1 MRLKKTSFLN
11 TTCHKIL
18 ISPNKQK
25 LISMLHVPHGPKWY
39 CIGSIRMAWFCTLQ
53 GENVLPTL
61 SQVLPPLDETSAQPL
76 YQQLQRAL
84 RGAIENGIIGPDDA
98 LPPERDL
105 AEMLGVSRITV
116 RKAIDELVEDGLLI
130 RKQGS
135 GTFVS
140 NRVEK
145 NFAKLT
151 SFSEDMRARGR
162 EPRSVWLN
170 RAEGTVTPEE
180 SLTLRSSP
188 GTPVFRFHR
197 IRYADDAPMALE
209 YATVIASC
217 LTSLETVESSLYE
230 ALERTGNRP
239 VRALQRLRAVLLT
252 AEQAKLLKAQEG
264 EAGLLVARVGYL
276 KDGRA
281 VEYSQSYYRGE
292 IYDFV
297 AELSANIVTPT
308 RMFLEAAESA
318 DVVAA
323 QLGQNAALLTSLGAS
338 LRARPPR
345 AVVTCARGSSD
356 HAATYARYLIEAHT
370 QALTS
375 SAAPSLS
382 SIYDASTDM
391 RDVLFVA
398 ISQSGKSP
406 DLLAATQNAR
416 AGGALTIALCNTP
429 DSPLMQAVDV
439 PVPLARR
446 AGKKRRGDQV
456 VHRLAE
462 LPGAAGRELGAGFW
476 PVGGTGAA
484 ARPAGARLEMRL
496 ERGRGGAHPCP

>member
-1 MRLKKTSFLN
+1 MVS
-11 TTCHKIL
+11 
-18 ISPNKQK
+18 
-25 LISMLHVPHGPKWY
+25 
-39 CIGSIRMAWFCTLQ
+39 TLQ

-61 SQVLPPLDETSAQPL
+61 SQVLPPLDESSAQPL

-105 AEMLGVSRITV
+105 AEMLKVSRITV

-162 EPRSVWLN
+162 QPRSVWMN

-197 IRYADDAPMALE
+197 IRYADDAPMAIE

-217 LTSLETVESSLYE
+217 LSSLDDVSTSLYE

-281 VEYSQSYYRGE
+281 VEYSQSWYRGE

-297 AELSANIVTPT
+297 AELSA
-308 RMFLEAAESA
+308 
-318 DVVAA
+318 
-323 QLGQNAALLTSLGAS
+323 
-338 LRARPPR
+338 
-345 AVVTCARGSSD
+345 
-356 HAATYARYLIEAHT
+356 
-370 QALTS
+370 
-375 SAAPSLS
+375 
-382 SIYDASTDM
+382 ST
-391 RDVLFVA
+391 
-398 ISQSGKSP
+398 
-406 DLLAATQNAR
+406 
-416 AGGALTIALCNTP
+416 
-429 DSPLMQAVDV
+429 
-439 PVPLARR
+439 
-446 AGKKRRGDQV
+446 
-456 VHRLAE
+456 
-462 LPGAAGRELGAGFW
+462 
-476 PVGGTGAA
+476 
-484 ARPAGARLEMRL
+484 
-496 ERGRGGAHPCP
+496 